1 MNIINS
7 SNIQSSQNIQ
17 GLQRTLASKGGA
29 ESNQQTTSLRDTV
42 SFSEE
47 SLRLSEAT
55 KTSAEPAKI
64 RFDLV
69 NRVKAEIAA
78 GTYDTPERMDIALE
92 RMASRIF

>member
-7 SNIQSSQNIQ
+7 SNIQSAQNIQ
-17 GLQRTLASKGGA
+17 GLQRTHAGKGAA
-29 ESNQQTTSLRDTV
+29 ETVSPTTALKDSL

-47 SLRLSEAT
+47 ALRLSEVT
-55 KTSAEPAKI
+55 KSTSESTKI

-69 NRVKAEIAA
+69 NRIKAEIAA
-78 GTYDTPERMDIALE
+78 GTYDTPEKMDIALE